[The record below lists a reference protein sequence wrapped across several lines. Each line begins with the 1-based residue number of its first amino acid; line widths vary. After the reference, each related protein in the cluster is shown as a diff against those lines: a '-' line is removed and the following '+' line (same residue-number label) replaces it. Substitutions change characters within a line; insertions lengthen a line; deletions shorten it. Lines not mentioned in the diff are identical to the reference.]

1 MTTQHETLPDRLGS
15 TPTGIAP
22 GIHVPLIRLLAEG
35 EPVTIAE
42 LAAASAQL
50 QDAVRE
56 ALEAAGD
63 AEYDEEGSIIGLG
76 LTLRPTP
83 HRFTV
88 AGEQLY
94 TWCALD
100 TLIFPALIGK
110 AATVESTSP
119 TSGTTIRVRVADDGT
134 AASVHPST
142 AVVSLVEPDA
152 PGSVRSSFC
161 NQVHYFASHA
171 DAQPWIDAHPGGE
184 IVDVATAHRTGA
196 TMASALLDAAAIPA
210 PAAQDS
216 SCAPDRAPATAP
228 TRTAPHS
235 CC

>member
-119 TSGTTIRVRVADDGT
+119 TSGTTIRVRVAADGT
-134 AASVHPST
+134 AALVHPST
-142 AVVSLVEPDA
+142 AVVSLVEPGA

-161 NQVHYFASHA
+161 NQVHYFASRE

-184 IVDVATAHRTGA
+184 VVDVATAHRTGA
-196 TMASALLDAAAIPA
+196 TMAEAFLAA
-210 PAAQDS
+210 
-216 SCAPDRAPATAP
+216 AP